1 MSKAT
6 SDRACEA
13 RRVEN
18 WSLRVTAK
26 DSDRM
31 DRYAAMFLRSLDIT
45 VSPNASDSSET
56 ARQGAAV
63 ILFSKFTRVC

>member
-13 RRVEN
+13 RRVED

-26 DSDRM
+26 DLDRV
-31 DRYAAMFLRSLDIT
+31 DRCTGMFLRLLDTT
-45 VSPNASDSSET
+45 VSPIASDSSET